1 MLLLLAFLA
10 LMTILIHLS
19 CVNTSEEFNRRARE
33 RRINEVL
40 WLEELKVT
48 NPAIYRKITEKD
60 E

>member
-1 MLLLLAFLA
+1 MLALLASLV
-10 LMTILIHLS
+10 LVVILLHLHS
-19 CVNTSEEFNRRARE
+19 VNSYEEFNRRTRE